1 MQAKIVT
8 LPSFFVAGLT
18 VRTRN
23 SDEFN
28 PATAQIPALWG
39 KFFATGVAENT
50 LRRLP
55 ESPVYGVYS
64 GYQNG
69 ADGLYNLTAGVA
81 VDAAPGEGAGLAV
94 EAGRYMVFEARGAMP
109 QAVIAAWMEVWT
121 HFQLHPELVRSF
133 RTDFESYTGLS
144 EAQIYIGLASE

>member
-8 LPSFFVAGLT
+8 LPPFFVAGLT

-28 PATAQIPALWG
+28 PATAKIPALWG
-39 KFFATGVAENT
+39 RFFATGVAENT
-50 LRRLP
+50 PRRLP
-55 ESPVYGVYS
+55 DSPVYGVYS
-64 GYQNG
+64 EYENG

-81 VDAAPGEGAGLAV
+81 VDAAPGEGAGLEV

-109 QAVIAAWMEVWT
+109 QAVVGAWMEVWT
-121 HFQLHPELVRSF
+121 YFQQHPEVVRSF
-133 RTDFESYTGLS
+133 RTDFEAYKGLS
-144 EAQIYIGLASE
+144 EAQIYIGVAG